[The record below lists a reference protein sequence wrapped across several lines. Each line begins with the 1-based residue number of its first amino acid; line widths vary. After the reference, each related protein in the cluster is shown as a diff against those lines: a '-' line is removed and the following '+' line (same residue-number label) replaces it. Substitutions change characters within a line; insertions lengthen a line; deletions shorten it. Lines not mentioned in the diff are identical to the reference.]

1 MTLLLNYKPV
11 LSQPTGIGVY
21 ANAILPD
28 LQCLSHILIPGGS
41 PGSHV
46 ERITRFAWTQIHLPS
61 VARRN
66 RASLIFTPAP
76 EGYLGQQT
84 TPQVMMVHDL
94 RPLSHPKL
102 TLQSFYFKAWVP
114 SLLRQA
120 KHLLTNSNHT
130 ALEILRLTGINEQK
144 LTVIPLGYDSSLYKP
159 SQAAPNSHER
169 PYILHVGQAYP
180 HKNIGRLICAFAL
193 VRVQHP
199 DLQLVLVGK
208 SLGRESQRIVHLI
221 SQLQLD
227 SHVLFKHYVPREEL
241 PALYQHAIAFVY
253 PSLWEGFGLPI
264 LEAMACGTPVI
275 TSYGSGTEE
284 IASNCAVLVNPYS
297 INSIADAINML
308 VINPAMRARLHALGN
323 KRVRA
328 FSWKRTA
335 LATADLLSS
344 LM

>member
-84 TPQVMMVHDL
+84 IPQVMMVHDL
-94 RPLSHPKL
+94 RPLSHPQL

-159 SQAAPNSHER
+159 SQAAPNSHDR

-193 VRVQHP
+193 VRAQHP

-208 SLGRESQRIVHLI
+208 SLGRESQRIVYLI

-308 VINPAMRARLHALGN
+308 VINPAMRARLHALGIQ
-323 KRVRA
+323 RVRA
-328 FSWKRTA
+328 FSWRRTA

>member
-84 TPQVMMVHDL
+84 IPQVMMVHDL
-94 RPLSHPKL
+94 RPLSHPQL

-159 SQAAPNSHER
+159 SQAAPNSHDR

-193 VRVQHP
+193 VRAQHP

-308 VINPAMRARLHALGN
+308 VINPAMRARLHALGIQ
-323 KRVRA
+323 RVRA
-328 FSWKRTA
+328 FSWRRTA

>member
-1 MTLLLNYKPV
+1 MTILLNYKPV
-11 LSQPTGIGVY
+11 LSKPTGIGVY

-28 LQCLSHILIPGGS
+28 LQALPHFYISGDS
-41 PGSHV
+41 SGSHLGRV
-46 ERITRFAWTQIHLPS
+46 TRFAWSQTYLPS
-61 VARRN
+61 LARRIQ
-66 RASLIFTPAP
+66 ASLIFTPAP
-76 EGYLGQQT
+76 EGYLGQQSI
-84 TPQVMMVHDL
+84 PQVMMVHDL
-94 RPLSHPKL
+94 RPLTHPQL

-120 KHLLTNSNHT
+120 KHLLTNSNYT
-130 ALEILRLTGINEQK
+130 ASEILRLTGINEQK

-159 SQAAPNSHER
+159 SSAAPNPLDR

-180 HKNIGRLICAFAL
+180 HKNIGRLISAFAL

-221 SQLQLD
+221 TQLQLD

-241 PALYQHAIAFVY
+241 PALYQQAKAFVY

-284 IASNCAVLVNPYS
+284 IASNCALLVNPYS
-297 INSIADAINML
+297 INSIADAISML
-308 VINPAMRARLHALGN
+308 LINPALRARLHALGSQ
-323 KRVRA
+323 RVRA

>member
-28 LQCLSHILIPGGS
+28 LQSLSHILISGGS
-41 PGSHV
+41 PASHA
-46 ERITRFAWTQIHLPS
+46 ERYTRFAWTQIHLPS

-76 EGYLGQQT
+76 EGYLGQQSI
-84 TPQVMMVHDL
+84 PQVMMVHDL
-94 RPLSHPKL
+94 RPLSHPQL
-102 TLQSFYFKAWVP
+102 TLQSFYFNAWVP

-120 KHLLTNSNHT
+120 KHLLTNSNYT
-130 ALEILRLTGINEQK
+130 ASEILRLTGINEQK

-159 SQAAPNSHER
+159 SQDSLNSLDR

-193 VRVQHP
+193 VRAQHP

-241 PALYQHAIAFVY
+241 PALYQQAIAFVY

-284 IASNCAVLVNPYS
+284 IASNCALLVNPHS
-297 INSIADAINML
+297 IYSIADAINML
-308 VINPAMRARLHALGN
+308 VINPALRARLHELGN
-323 KRVRA
+323 QHVRA